1 MRRIIS
7 TLMAFLFFIWIL
19 PLGAFIRPEKE
30 EKACNG
36 QRAICLCSHLLA
48 KHRPQQVA
56 SSVLKSGAG
65 AAQKESTGPASH
77 FFLSPDNIIRLSVN
91 ENIFFSDD
99 ILLYISAVLRPV
111 EHIPKHAVA

>member
-7 TLMAFLFFIWIL
+7 TLIIFLFFIWIL

-56 SSVLKSGAG
+56 SSLLKNGTG
-65 AAQKESTGPASH
+65 TAQKESPGSASH
-77 FFLSPDNIIRLSVN
+77 FFIFPDNIIRLAVN
-91 ENIFFSDD
+91 KNVFFSDD
-99 ILLYISAVLRPV
+99 ILLYISAVPRPV
-111 EHIPKHAVA
+111 EHVPKHVLA